1 MKMTASGNGCEEG
14 CKIRSRGQKPRLYGY
29 SWVQI
34 PALPRLAGVPTVDF
48 LNPFLSSSENW
59 AQ

>member
-1 MKMTASGNGCEEG
+1 MVQGPEAQALRLLLGSDPSSAPAGC
-14 CKIRSRGQKPRLYGY
+14 
-29 SWVQI
+29 
-34 PALPRLAGVPTVDF
+34 VPMVDF